1 MLQLASNQILI
12 QLEKALLAIGRT
24 GLSEEI
30 HLLILLKADFI
41 AFRDV
46 S

>member
-24 GLSEEI
+24 SLSEQV
-30 HLLILLKADFI
+30 HLLILLKANII